1 MASANG
7 ASSRDTP
14 SVAVV
19 ITTYNHAD
27 FLGDAIQSV
36 LAQTQPATEVVVV
49 DDGSADDPAAVVARY
64 HGVRS
69 IRQPNQGLAAARNTG
84 LRAIQ
89 SDKVIFLDADDRL
102 LPNAVAASLACFA
115 SAPECGFVYGAYR
128 MIDREGRRLYDSYRP
143 IGQQPYTD
151 MLRENVIG
159 MHATVMYDRA
169 KLTESGGFD
178 PTVHRCEDYEVFLR
192 MTRSQPVASHPEII
206 AEYRWHGN
214 NMSLNHRE
222 MLRWALRV
230 HSREAPRA
238 FARSGTADDW
248 RQGRRMWRSYYALE
262 ILGTAKANWS
272 GGKSFGL
279 VARGIVD
286 AMTVSPLV
294 TLRWIVRDALRRLAR
309 VLPAGVTYRLKR
321 LCGKRPRPPL
331 GAVRFGDLDS
341 VTPISDEFG
350 FDRGT
355 PIDRYYIEAFLRQ
368 NSADIAG
375 RVLEVGDD
383 AYCRR
388 FGGPRITHQDVLH
401 VTADNPMATI
411 VGDLSH
417 PGTLPAGAFDCLVLT
432 QTLHLIF
439 DLRAAIIEMRRAMK
453 PGGVVLL
460 TVPGIT
466 QIDRGTWGDTW
477 FWSLT
482 PASAEALFAAVFGAA
497 NIRVETL
504 GNVFAATAFLQGLA
518 VEEIDTKKLQ
528 VADACYPVVV
538 AVRAQKIGVA

>member
-1 MASANG
+1 
-7 ASSRDTP
+7 
-14 SVAVV
+14 VAVV
-19 ITTYNHAD
+19 ITTYNHAH
-27 FLGDAIQSV
+27 FLGDAIESV
-36 LAQTQPATEVVVV
+36 LAQTQPATEVLVV
-49 DDGSADDPAAVVARY
+49 DDGSADDPAAVVAGYDR
-64 HGVRS
+64 VRL

-102 LPNAVAASLACFA
+102 LPRAIAANLACFA
-115 SAPECGFVYGAYR
+115 DAPAAGFVYGGYR
-128 MIDREGRRLYDSYRP
+128 MIDREGRRLYDSYHA
-143 IGQQPYTD
+143 IGPHPYSD
-151 MLRENVIG
+151 MLTGNVIG

-169 KLTESGGFD
+169 RLIECGAFD
-178 PTVHRCEDYEVFLR
+178 PTVRRCEDYEVFLR
-192 MTRSQPVASHPEII
+192 MTRSLTVASHPEII
-206 AEYRWHGN
+206 AEYRWHGS

-222 MLRWALRV
+222 MLEWALRV
-230 HSREAPRA
+230 HGREAPRA
-238 FARSGTADDW
+238 FARRETAGDW
-248 RQGRRMWRSYYALE
+248 RQGRHFWRRYYAEE
-262 ILGTAKANWS
+262 ILGAAKANWS
-272 GGKSFGL
+272 GTKSLGL
-279 VARGIVD
+279 AARGIID
-286 AMTVSPLV
+286 AMTASPPV
-294 TLRWIVRDALRRLAR
+294 TLRWIVRGALRRLAR

-368 NSADIAG
+368 NAADIAG

-401 VTADNPMATI
+401 VTADNPMATL
-411 VGDLSH
+411 VGDLSQ

-439 DLRAAIIEMRRAMK
+439 DLRAAIIEMHRAMK

-466 QIDRGTWGDTW
+466 QIDRGTWGGTW
-477 FWSLT
+477 FWSFT
-482 PASAEALFAAVFGAA
+482 PASAEALFAPVFGAA
-497 NIRVETL
+497 NVRVEAR

-518 VEEIDTKKLQ
+518 VEEVDTKKLQ
-528 VADACYPVVV
+528 VDDACYPVVV
-538 AVRAQKIGVA
+538 AVRAQKIGVT